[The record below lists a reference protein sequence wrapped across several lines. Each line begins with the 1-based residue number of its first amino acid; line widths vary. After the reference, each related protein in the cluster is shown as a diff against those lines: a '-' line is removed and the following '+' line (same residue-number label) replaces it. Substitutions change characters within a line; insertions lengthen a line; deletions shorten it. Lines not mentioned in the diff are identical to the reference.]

1 MRELPNSFE
10 VQASGDERASVGAGK
25 SCHDANRR
33 RLLRGGLGAAPVL
46 LTLVS
51 RPVLAGQWRVVGG
64 GGGGGNGQCFTPSG
78 FVSIPTSQHGQPYY
92 CSGRTPG
99 YWKQSQH
106 FSSWVA
112 PFYPTTVS
120 GPGGHSATL
129 FKDWFTPSPY
139 PPATT
144 FLQVLE
150 LQGGPPDD
158 VARHIVASVLNVAA
172 GWVPVLTVQVLKG
185 IWGEYMNTG
194 GSTIGYFQP
203 TAGVKWYHDD
213 IVNYLLSTMPL

>member
-1 MRELPNSFE
+1 MGDRTEQRDQREVP
-10 VQASGDERASVGAGK
+10 VAAPPVRDGT
-25 SCHDANRR
+25 RR

-51 RPVLAGQWRVVGG
+51 RPVLGGQWRVVGG
-64 GGGGGNGQCFTPSG
+64 GGGGNWGGGKCTTPSG
-78 FVSIPTSQHGQPYY
+78 FVSMPTSHPGQTYY

-99 YWKQSQH
+99 YWKQPQH
-106 FSSWVA
+106 YSSWV
-112 PFYPTTVS
+112 PPYYPTTTS
-120 GPGGHSATL
+120 WPNKHNAT
-129 FKDWFTPSPY
+129 KFTDVFSPSPY
-139 PPATT
+139 PPDTT

-158 VARHIVASVLNVAA
+158 VARHVVAAVLNAAA
-172 GWVPVLTVQVLKG
+172 GWTPVLTIPAIQG
-185 IWGEYMNTG
+185 IWNEYMTTG
-194 GSTIGYFQP
+194 GGTIGYFEP

>member
-1 MRELPNSFE
+1 MSDLPRQVVE
-10 VQASGDERASVGAGK
+10 VPSDASAAPSGQSSPDG
-25 SCHDANRR
+25 HRR
-33 RLLRGGLGAAPVL
+33 RILRAGLGAAPVL
-46 LTLVS
+46 LTMVS

-78 FVSIPTSQHGQPYY
+78 FVSMPTSQPGRPYY

-106 FSSWVA
+106 FSDWSI

-139 PPATT
+139 APNIT
-144 FLQVLE
+144 FLQVLG

-158 VARHIVASVLNVAA
+158 VARHIVASVLNVAR
-172 GWVPVLTVQVLKG
+172 GWVPVLTIQVLKG
-185 IWGEYMNTG
+185 IWTEYMNTG
-194 GSTIGYFQP
+194 GGTTGYFQP

-213 IVNYLLSTMPL
+213 IVNYLKSTMPL